1 MDPILDRLTKLLA
14 LATNP
19 STPVEEARSAALIAV
34 RTIVEKDV
42 RLSRAST
49 GVPRPPPIE
58 GFQYRHSSDFR
69 AHPGSRE
76 DLAAFFENLFRATE
90 SQIVNDAESAKAA
103 FQAKARTRRRR
114 TAGEPSTPMPGASPE
129 PYDDYDPAAQSWRER
144 IGRTWPDWTARDK
157 TITEDAFHAGWM
169 AHRRAD
175 NLRRKA
181 TPMKAKFQGR
191 CGTCGDVV
199 EPGDPIFW
207 RQASPPNCERCGP
220 IREEGR

>member
-1 MDPILDRLTKLLA
+1 VDPILDRLTKLLA

-49 GVPRPPPIE
+49 GAPRPPPIE

-114 TAGEPSTPMPGASPE
+114 TAGESS
-129 PYDDYDPAAQSWRER
+129 
-144 IGRTWPDWTARDK
+144 
-157 TITEDAFHAGWM
+157 
-169 AHRRAD
+169 
-175 NLRRKA
+175 

-220 IREEGR
+220 IREEER